1 VTVSRSAKA
10 LPERKTCA
18 IFIGIVLTLL
28 TLAAPARAGLIEGPR
43 LAAVYDSILNAEFNR
58 AAAQLLEAC
67 PPAPEGACKALGAVA
82 LWWEIL
88 VTPSDRSLDER
99 FSKAV
104 EDAIEVNA
112 RWTAREPQSADAWFF
127 LAGSYAPRVQ
137 WRVLRGQR
145 LAAAR
150 DGKKIKD
157 ALERAL
163 QIDPTLYDAQ
173 FGIGLYHY
181 YADVAPTYAKVLR
194 WLLFLP
200 GGDRVKGL
208 AEMIAARD
216 RGEIIR
222 GEADFQLQQLYLWY
236 EHRPDDAIALL
247 ESLDER
253 YPNNP
258 IFLQRIAEA
267 EDVYVHDLDAS
278 ARAWETL
285 RDRARE
291 GRVYAADVIAARAE
305 EKLRA
310 IATRRVKLF

>member
-1 VTVSRSAKA
+1 MRVAIAAA
-10 LPERKTCA
+10 L
-18 IFIGIVLTLL
+18 LS
-28 TLAAPARAGLIEGPR
+28 LAWPARAGLIEGPR

-58 AAAQLLEAC
+58 AAAELPETC
-67 PPAPEGACKALGAVA
+67 PPAPEGACKTLGAVA

-88 VTPSDRSLDER
+88 IRPSDRSLDAR
-99 FSKAV
+99 FTKVV
-104 EDAIEVNA
+104 EDAIAVNIQ
-112 RWTAREPQSADAWFF
+112 WTARDPLSADAWFF
-127 LAGSYAPRVQ
+127 LAGSYGARVQ
-137 WRVLRGQR
+137 WRALRGER
-145 LAAAR
+145 VAAAR

-163 QIDPTLYDAQ
+163 QIDPALYDAH

-181 YADVAPTYAKVLR
+181 YADVAPAYAKLLR

-208 AEMIAARD
+208 AEMLDARE
-216 RGEIIR
+216 RGEIVR

-247 ESLDER
+247 ESLDDR

-267 EDVYVHDLDAS
+267 EDVYRHDVDAS

-291 GRVYAADVIAARAE
+291 GRVYAADAIATRAE

-310 IATRRVKLF
+310 IAPRRGRRRVPG